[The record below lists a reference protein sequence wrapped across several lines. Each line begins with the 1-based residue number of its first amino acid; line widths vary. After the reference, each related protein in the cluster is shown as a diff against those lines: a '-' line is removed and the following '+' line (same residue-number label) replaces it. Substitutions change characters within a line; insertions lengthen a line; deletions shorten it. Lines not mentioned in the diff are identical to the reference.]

1 MVKKVNGFL
10 LTRKLNHKCLVKC
23 PFNSVKVRCMH
34 DHAKPTVWSF
44 NPDHNTLYCG
54 TNDLNPNRLF
64 SQVTREIID
73 LALALKSEKNK
84 ISISLSTP
92 QSDKLSNKTSEV
104 NNRLMNMC
112 SDRNI
117 AYIDH
122 YRASQQNLIN
132 ESKVYLN
139 KCRTIAFAN
148 TFSKF
153 LSE

>member
-1 MVKKVNGFL
+1 MLKKLNGFL

-34 DHAKPTVWSF
+34 DHAKPTVPGF
-44 NPDHNTLYCG
+44 KPDHNTLYCG
-54 TNDLNPNRLF
+54 TNDLNPDRLF

-73 LALALKSEKNK
+73 LALSLKSEKNK

-92 QSDKLSNKTSEV
+92 QSGKVSNKTSEV

-112 SDRNI
+112 S
-117 AYIDH
+117 DH

-139 KCRTIAFAN
+139 KCGTIAFAN